1 MQQRV
6 ESLSKLSGC
15 SGIKD
20 RIKLKSE
27 WTPKLR
33 LRGIARYYASK
44 KNFVV
49 SMFGARTVNRHRWE
63 R

>member
-6 ESLSKLSGC
+6 ESLSKLTGC

-20 RIKLKSE
+20 RIKLKNDG
-27 WTPKLR
+27 TLR
-33 LRGIARYYASK
+33 PRPMGIPRYSASK
-44 KNFVV
+44 KSFAVNA
-49 SMFGARTVNRHRWE
+49 SGARTVNRHRWD

>member
-6 ESLSKLSGC
+6 ESLSKLTGC

-20 RIKLKSE
+20 RIK
-27 WTPKLR
+27 PKNDGTLR
-33 LRGIARYYASK
+33 PRPMGIAQYSASEK
-44 KNFVV
+44 SFVV
-49 SMFGARTVNRHRWE
+49 SMSGARTVNRHRWD